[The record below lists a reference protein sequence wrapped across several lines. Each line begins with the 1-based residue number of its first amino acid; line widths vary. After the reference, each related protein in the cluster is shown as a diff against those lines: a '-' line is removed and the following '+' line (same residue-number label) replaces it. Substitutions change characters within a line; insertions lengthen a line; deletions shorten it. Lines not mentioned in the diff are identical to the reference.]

1 MIRIMEVCGTHT
13 MEIARAG
20 IRGLLPEGVRLVSGP
35 GCPVCVTSPGTIDAV
50 LELASLKGITIAT
63 YGDMMR
69 VPGSTRGDTLL
80 ARRTK
85 GADVRM
91 VYSALDAVEIAK
103 KEPAREVVFLGVGFE
118 TSAPGTA
125 YAVEAAA
132 KENVQNFS
140 VFSMLKLLE
149 PSVRALAA
157 DPAFHINAFLAPG
170 HVAVILGEDGLRFFE
185 KLGFPAVI
193 SGFEPEEIARAITM
207 LLKQIKAGE
216 ARLENAYPSVVTK
229 TGNTKAREVIDRY
242 LAPRT
247 DNWRGLG
254 RIADSGLGIRDAY
267 AAYDAEKKYGIR
279 ITEPALKSACRC
291 GEVIQGK
298 LEPVQCPLFGKGC
311 DPENPEGPCM
321 VSAEGACA
329 AAYRYRGMNNG

>member
-20 IRGLLPEGVRLVSGP
+20 IRGLLPAGVRLVSGP
-35 GCPVCVTSPGTIDAV
+35 GCPVCVTPPGTIDAV
-50 LELASLKGITIAT
+50 LELSKRPGMIIAT

-69 VPGSTRGDTLL
+69 VPGSIKGDTLV
-80 ARRTK
+80 ARRTQ

-125 YAVEAAA
+125 AAVQAA
-132 KENVQNFS
+132 EREQLQNFS
-140 VFSMLKLLE
+140 VFSMLKRLE
-149 PSVRALAA
+149 PSVRALAK
-157 DPAFHINAFLAPG
+157 DPDFNINAFLAPG

-185 KLGFPAVI
+185 ELGFPAVI
-193 SGFEPEEIARAITM
+193 SGFEPEEIARAVTM
-207 LLKQIKAGE
+207 LLKQVKAGE
-216 ARLENAYPSVVTK
+216 AKLENAYPSVVTR

-242 LAPRT
+242 LTARA

-254 RIADSGLGIRDAY
+254 EIKDSGYGIRQEY

-279 ITEPALKSACRC
+279 ITEPAVKSACRC

-298 LEPVQCPLFGKGC
+298 IEPAQCALFGTGC

-329 AAYRYRGMNNG
+329 AAYKYRGMDNG